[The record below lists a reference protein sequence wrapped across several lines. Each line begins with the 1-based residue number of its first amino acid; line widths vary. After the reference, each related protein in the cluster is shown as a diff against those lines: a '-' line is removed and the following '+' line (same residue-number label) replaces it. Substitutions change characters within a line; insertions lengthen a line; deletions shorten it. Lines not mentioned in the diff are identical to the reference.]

1 MAPGQISSDRECGD
15 GPTGCCDG
23 LPAHR
28 KAVVVTLEK
37 FVPGALPLVR
47 GDERQILR
55 TASGASTG
63 LVVDS
68 EATGGAASILDITL
82 ALGAD
87 GAAPHFHKRSSEL
100 FFVVSGQIDF
110 LAGDHVETLTAGDT
124 AVVPPLMHH
133 AFAASAGSE
142 AHLYTVLTPGVQ
154 RFGYFRLLDDI
165 VNGRVDRSVL
175 EGAQADYDNWFV
187 DSPVWG
193 QARGLTTRG

>member
-1 MAPGQISSDRECGD
+1 MA
-15 GPTGCCDG
+15 
-23 LPAHR
+23 
-28 KAVVVTLEK
+28 LER
-37 FVPGALPLVR
+37 FVPGVVPMVR
-47 GDERQILR
+47 ANEREVLR

-68 EATGGAASILDITL
+68 DATGGAASVLDISL
-82 ALGAD
+82 AMGAD
-87 GAAPHFHKRSSEL
+87 GAAPHFHTRSSEL

-124 AVVPPLMHH
+124 AIVPPLMHH
-133 AFAASAGSE
+133 AFAASAGNE

-165 VNGRVDRSVL
+165 FNGRVDRSQL
-175 EGAQADYDNWFV
+175 EAAQADYDNWFV

-193 QARGLTTRG
+193 EARGLTTRG